1 MLKEMSFP
9 NSVGL
14 LYSAFTQFVGFKV
27 NSGEYK
33 MMGLAP
39 YGKPIYYDTI
49 LKYLV
54 EIKEDGS
61 IIINQDYFS
70 YLEGS
75 AMTNE
80 KFSKLFGGPPR
91 QSEARITKRE
101 MDIASSIQKV
111 TEKIIFNMA
120 SYTKKLTGAENLC
133 LSGGV
138 ALNCVANGNLIKS
151 NLFKDIWIQPAS
163 GDAGSSL
170 DVLLMH
176 IFHISKTKE
185 CWKKIIH
192 HYKQVLCLALHGQ
205 KTR

>member
-1 MLKEMSFP
+1 MIRKSLNYKGKILHNEHHRSHLASAFSLNLLKTQILTIDGVGEWATASIGIGENNSIKMLKEMSFP

-75 AMTNE
+75 VYD
-80 KFSKLFGGPPR
+80 
-91 QSEARITKRE
+91 Q
-101 MDIASSIQKV
+101 
-111 TEKIIFNMA
+111 
-120 SYTKKLTGAENLC
+120 
-133 LSGGV
+133 
-138 ALNCVANGNLIKS
+138 
-151 NLFKDIWIQPAS
+151 
-163 GDAGSSL
+163 
-170 DVLLMH
+170 
-176 IFHISKTKE
+176 
-185 CWKKIIH
+185 
-192 HYKQVLCLALHGQ
+192 
-205 KTR
+205 

>member
-1 MLKEMSFP
+1 MIRKSLNYKGKILHNEHHRSHLASAFFPSPFKKSAILTIDGVGEWATASIGIGENNSIKMLKEMSFP

-91 QSEARITKRE
+91 QPEARITKRE
-101 MDIASSIQKV
+101 MDIAS
-111 TEKIIFNMA
+111 
-120 SYTKKLTGAENLC
+120 
-133 LSGGV
+133 
-138 ALNCVANGNLIKS
+138 
-151 NLFKDIWIQPAS
+151 
-163 GDAGSSL
+163 
-170 DVLLMH
+170 
-176 IFHISKTKE
+176 
-185 CWKKIIH
+185 
-192 HYKQVLCLALHGQ
+192 
-205 KTR
+205 